1 VDRNIL
7 NETRATLPRI
17 LIVWNWIPCF
27 HLGAGILMR
36 RLFAGYP
43 PDRLWALTSNQSKR
57 DSAPFDPLP
66 RPEHQ
71 LSVPEIQ
78 IHRRLIHRLALLLN
92 YMLIP
97 WTVWRGVKLVRE
109 QNINAIFTVPW
120 DQYTVAAYFIH
131 RFTGRPLYMY
141 AMDDP
146 VGTRR
151 FAGLRPVVYALLMP
165 RVARGCKRLWGV
177 SDGMCEYF
185 QQAYTVKCLPLLPL
199 LELAEFKGK
208 NVRRSDRADGSFQ
221 VIYTGSIY
229 SAQLDAVRRLVH
241 VVDQETSNNNGT
253 PASMRLTLY
262 TSVSSAALEK
272 MGLSG
277 KNVRRSEVRH
287 EDVARVLAEADVVFL
302 PLSFEPGMR
311 HIVETSFPSK
321 IAEYLAAGVP
331 ILVHAPAYS
340 AAARY
345 CRDQE
350 CALVVDQPDE
360 AALRD
365 GLMRLRD
372 DAALRRALSAKGL
385 EVAAKNHDARRIA
398 PAFLEQMC

>member
-1 VDRNIL
+1 VYN
-7 NETRATLPRI
+7 APRM
-17 LIVWNWIPCF
+17 LIVWSWLPSNNT
-27 HLGAGILMR
+27 GAGILMR

-43 PDRLWALTSNQSKR
+43 LDRLWALTSTRNKGTVAS
-57 DSAPFDPLP
+57 FDPIP
-66 RPEHQ
+66 SPKRQ
-71 LSVPEIQ
+71 VSVREIQ
-78 IHRRLIHRLALLLN
+78 IHHRWIDKLGLVLN

-97 WTVWRGVKLVRE
+97 WTIWRGVCLVRKE
-109 QNINAIFTVPW
+109 KIEAIFTVPW
-120 DQYTVAAYFIH
+120 DQFTIAAYFIH
-131 RFTGRPLYMY
+131 KITGRPIFMY
-141 AMDDP
+141 IMDDP
-146 VGTRR
+146 AGRRR
-151 FAGLRPVVYALLMP
+151 FGGLQPVAYALLMP

-177 SDGMCEYF
+177 SDSMCEYF

-199 LELAEFKGK
+199 LELEEFKEK
-208 NVRRSDRADGSFQ
+208 NVRKSDRADGSFQ
-221 VIYTGSIY
+221 VMYTGSIY

-241 VVDQETSNNNGT
+241 VLDQEPSNNNGA
-253 PASMRLTLY
+253 PSRMLLTLY

-287 EDVARVLAEADVVFL
+287 EDVARVMAEADVVFL
-302 PLSFEPGMR
+302 PLSFEPGTR

-350 CALVVDQPDE
+350 CALVVDEPDE

-372 DAALRRALSAKGL
+372 DAALRGALSAKGL

-398 PAFLEQMC
+398 PAFLQQMC